1 MRPTYKYAEY
11 EVSQT
16 VVRGESLTTSREC
29 STGIDWREAMNSPS
43 PDQMPTDHAGIA
55 LFPREISQFFMGD
68 TGQTLLIN
76 GAPGTG
82 KTLFTI
88 RGLDMLDRDGD
99 VLYVST
105 RVDQETVHEMY
116 FGDHSSLDT
125 TAILDLSQDPFEFPL
140 DVDVPFE
147 KLDLD
152 SLLEWIQEINAA
164 TTQLTIAFD
173 SWELIYEYLAA
184 RHDDP
189 PDIKTVTNQLV
200 VLAREESIR
209 LMLVSETA
217 ESSSLEYIV
226 DGVVTLQVEEDN
238 RGRTRRHLRLEKLRG
253 VRIGNRL
260 QPFTLADGQFQSITP
275 VELST
280 IRTGTG
286 DGTWE
291 PLSNSKAKF
300 STGIRDLDR
309 ILSGGYNRGS
319 VVHLDLGPDLS
330 RDAWSVLTLPTIRN
344 FLTHEMGVAVVPPRE
359 GSPGL
364 LHNDL
369 ITVLSS
375 QVFDTYCHVFETY
388 AGPSDGAN
396 RYDQPDTDAS
406 ASEMTTTTPSADAET
421 TPANET
427 DMPDGGSRSMD
438 GVTGRDQ
445 SDQFD
450 EDLESPIEGGQLA
463 YEPYI
468 AYVEQVREESEDPLL
483 HVISMDTAQEAFE
496 TRLGDFANY
505 VALHNDLTI
514 LITKPGTELRTRAD
528 RVADMHF
535 RLERSGDAIILYGEN
550 PLTPLLGIGI
560 TQSKSIP
567 KITLTEMV

>member
-1 MRPTYKYAEY
+1 M
-11 EVSQT
+11 
-16 VVRGESLTTSREC
+16 SL
-29 STGIDWREAMNSPS
+29 PS
-43 PDQMPTDHAGIA
+43 PAQPPTNHTGIA
-55 LFPREISQFFMGD
+55 LFPREISQFFMGE
-68 TGQTLLIN
+68 TGQTLLVN

-88 RGLDMLDRDGD
+88 RGLDVLNRDGD

-116 FGDHSSLDT
+116 FDDHSSLDA
-125 TAILDLSQDPFEFPL
+125 TAILDLSQDPFELPL

-152 SLLEWIQEINAA
+152 SLLKWIQEINGA

-173 SWELIYEYLAA
+173 SWKLIYEYLAT

-189 PDIKTVTNQLV
+189 PDIETVTNQLV
-200 VLAREESIR
+200 VLAREENIR
-209 LMLVSETA
+209 LLLVSETRQ
-217 ESSSLEYIV
+217 SSSLEYIV
-226 DGVVTLQVEEDN
+226 DGVVTLQVEEDD

-253 VRIGNRL
+253 VRISNRL
-260 QPFTLADGQFQSITP
+260 QPFTLSDGQFLAITP
-275 VELST
+275 VELPT

-286 DGTWE
+286 DSMWD

-319 VVHLDLGPDLS
+319 VVHLDLGADLS

-344 FLTHEMGVAVVPPRE
+344 FLAQEMGVAVVPPRE

-369 ITVLSS
+369 NSVLSS
-375 QVFDTYCHVFETY
+375 HVFNTHCHVFETY
-388 AGPSDGAN
+388 AGPSHDAGQ
-396 RYDQPDTDAS
+396 YDQPDIAES
-406 ASEMTTTTPSADAET
+406 ASGKTTTSLSAEAA
-421 TPANET
+421 PADEAV
-427 DMPDGGSRSMD
+427 GSASSTQLMD
-438 GVTGRDQ
+438 GVIGRDQ
-445 SDQFD
+445 SHPIDD
-450 EDLESPIEGGQLA
+450 ALKSPVEGGKLA
-463 YEPYI
+463 YEPYLNYI
-468 AYVEQVREESEDPLL
+468 EQVRDESEDPLL
-483 HVISMDTAQEAFE
+483 HVISKDTMEEAFE

-505 VALHNDLTI
+505 VALHNDLTL
-514 LITKPGTELRTRAD
+514 LITKPSTEFRTRAD

-535 RLERSGDAIILYGEN
+535 RLERSGSAIILYGEN

-560 TQSKSIP
+560 TQSEAIP

>member
-1 MRPTYKYAEY
+1 M
-11 EVSQT
+11 S
-16 VVRGESLTTSREC
+16 SS
-29 STGIDWREAMNSPS
+29 SPAQ
-43 PDQMPTDHAGIA
+43 PPTDHTGLA
-55 LFPREISQFFMGD
+55 LFPREISQFFTGD
-68 TGQTLLIN
+68 TGQSLLVN

-88 RGLDMLDRDGD
+88 RGLDVLNRDGD
-99 VLYVST
+99 IFYVST

-116 FGDHSSLDT
+116 FDDHSSLDT
-125 TAILDLSQDPFEFPL
+125 TAILDLSQDPFELPL

-152 SLLEWIQEINAA
+152 SLLEWIQEINAV
-164 TTQLTIAFD
+164 TPQLTIAFD

-189 PDIKTVTNQLV
+189 PDIETVTNQLV
-200 VLAREESIR
+200 VLAREENIR

-226 DGVVTLQVEEDN
+226 DGVVSLEVEEDD

-260 QPFTLADGQFQSITP
+260 QPFTLADGQFQAITP
-275 VELST
+275 VELPT
-280 IRTGTG
+280 IRTGTLEG
-286 DGTWE
+286 EGAWD
-291 PLSNSKAKF
+291 PLANSKAKF

-344 FLTHEMGVAVVPPRE
+344 FLAQEMSVAVVPPRE

-369 ITVLSS
+369 NTVHSP
-375 QVFDTYCHVFETY
+375 QVFNTYCHVFETY
-388 AGPSDGAN
+388 AGPSDDAD
-396 RYDQPDTDAS
+396 RYDQLDTDAS
-406 ASEMTTTTPSADAET
+406 AAEMAATTTADDAA
-421 TPANET
+421 TPAHET
-427 DMPDGGSRSMD
+427 DEQADEPRSMD
-438 GVTGRDQ
+438 AVTGGDQ
-445 SDQFD
+445 SHPIDD
-450 EDLESPIEGGQLA
+450 DLESPIEGEQLA

-468 AYVEQVREESEDPLL
+468 AYVEQVRAESETPLL

-505 VALHNDLTI
+505 VALHNDLTL
-514 LITKPGTELRTRAD
+514 LITKPDTELRTRAD
-528 RVADMHF
+528 WVADMHF
-535 RLERSGDAIILYGEN
+535 RLERLGDAIILYGEN
-550 PLTPLLGIGI
+550 PLTPLHGIGI
-560 TQSKSIP
+560 SQSESIP
-567 KITLTEMV
+567 EISLTEMV

>member
-1 MRPTYKYAEY
+1 MNKSDPT
-11 EVSQT
+11 Q
-16 VVRGESLTTSREC
+16 
-29 STGIDWREAMNSPS
+29 P
-43 PDQMPTDHAGIA
+43 PTDHTGLAF
-55 LFPREISQFFMGD
+55 FPREISQFFIGD

-88 RGLDMLDRDGD
+88 RGLDVLNRDGD

-105 RVDQETVHEMY
+105 RVDQETVHQMY
-116 FGDHSSLDT
+116 FDDHTSLDT
-125 TAILDLSQDPFEFPL
+125 TAILDLSQEPFELPL
-140 DVDVPFE
+140 DVDVPFK
-147 KLDLD
+147 KLDLY
-152 SLLEWIQEINAA
+152 SLLEWIQEISAA

-173 SWELIYEYLAA
+173 SWELIYEYLAT

-189 PDIKTVTNQLV
+189 PDIETVTNQLV
-200 VLAREESIR
+200 VLAREENTR
-209 LMLVSETA
+209 LTLVSETA
-217 ESSSLEYIV
+217 ESASLEYIV
-226 DGVVTLQVEEDN
+226 DGVVSLEVEEDG

-260 QPFTLADGQFQSITP
+260 QPFTLADGKFQAITP
-275 VELST
+275 VELPT

-286 DGTWE
+286 NDTWD
-291 PLSNSKAKF
+291 PLSNSKTKF
-300 STGIRDLDR
+300 STGIHDLDR

-344 FLTHEMGVAVVPPRE
+344 FLAQEMGVAIVPPRE

-369 ITVLSS
+369 NTVLSP
-375 QVFDTYCHVFETY
+375 QVFNTYCHVFETY
-388 AGPSDGAN
+388 AGPSNETD
-396 RYDQPDTDAS
+396 RYDQPGTDAS
-406 ASEMTTTTPSADAET
+406 VSEVAATTPSGAAATAEYEVDEQRMM
-421 TPANET
+421 NEDT
-427 DMPDGGSRSMD
+427 GGNHLHSID
-438 GVTGRDQ
+438 DTI
-445 SDQFD
+445 
-450 EDLESPIEGGQLA
+450 ESPMENGQLA
-463 YEPYI
+463 HEPYM
-468 AYVEQVREESEDPLL
+468 AYVEQVREQSENPLC

-505 VALHNDLTI
+505 VALHNDLAL
-514 LITKPGTELRTRAD
+514 LITKPGTELRTQAG

-535 RLERSGDAIILYGEN
+535 RLERSGNAIILYGEN

-560 TQSKSIP
+560 NQSESIP
-567 KITLTEMV
+567 KIMLTEMV

>member
-1 MRPTYKYAEY
+1 MSSPNLAHPPTDY
-11 EVSQT
+11 
-16 VVRGESLTTSREC
+16 
-29 STGIDWREAMNSPS
+29 TGIV
-43 PDQMPTDHAGIA
+43 
-55 LFPREISQFFMGD
+55 LFPRELSQFFMGD
-68 TGQTLLIN
+68 AGETLLIN

-88 RGLDMLDRDGD
+88 RGLDVLDRDSD

-116 FGDHSSLDT
+116 FADHSSLDT
-125 TAILDLSQDPFEFPL
+125 TAILDLFQDPFELPL

-173 SWELIYEYLAA
+173 SWELIYEYLAV

-189 PDIKTVTNQLV
+189 PDIKTVTNQLA
-200 VLAREESIR
+200 VLAREENIR
-209 LMLVSETA
+209 LMLVTETA
-217 ESSSLEYIV
+217 APSSLEYIV
-226 DGVVTLQVEEDN
+226 DGVVTLQVKEDD
-238 RGRTRRHLRLEKLRG
+238 RGRTRRDLRLDKLRG

-260 QPFTLADGQFQSITP
+260 QPFTLADGQFQVITP
-275 VELST
+275 VELLT
-280 IRTGTG
+280 IQTGTG
-286 DGTWE
+286 NGTWD
-291 PLSNSKAKF
+291 PLANSKAKF

-344 FLTHEMGVAVVPPRE
+344 FLSQEMGVAVVPPRE

-369 ITVLSS
+369 NTVLSS

-388 AGPSDGAN
+388 AGPSDSAD
-396 RYDQPDTDAS
+396 RYDQPDSTES
-406 ASEMTTTTPSADAET
+406 FSEMATTTPPDDAPT
-421 TPANET
+421 ATHET
-427 DMPDGGSRSMD
+427 DGADDGSRSTD
-438 GVTGRDQ
+438 GVTG
-445 SDQFD
+445 SDQPHPID
-450 EDLESPIEGGQLA
+450 EDFESPIEGGQLA
-463 YEPYI
+463 YEPYM

-505 VALHNDLTI
+505 VALHNDLTL
-514 LITKPGTELRTRAD
+514 LITKQGTELRTRAD

-560 TQSKSIP
+560 SQSESIP

>member
-1 MRPTYKYAEY
+1 MSP
-11 EVSQT
+11 
-16 VVRGESLTTSREC
+16 
-29 STGIDWREAMNSPS
+29 PS
-43 PDQMPTDHAGIA
+43 PAQPPTDHTGLA
-55 LFPREISQFFMGD
+55 LFPHEISQFFTGD
-68 TGQTLLIN
+68 TGHTLLVN

-88 RGLDMLDRDGD
+88 RGLDTLDRDGD

-116 FGDHSSLDT
+116 FDDHSSLDT
-125 TAILDLSQDPFEFPL
+125 TAILDLSRDPFEHPV

-152 SLLEWIQEINAA
+152 SLLKWIQEVNAA

-173 SWELIYEYLAA
+173 SWELIYEYLAT
-184 RHDDP
+184 RHDAP
-189 PDIKTVTNQLV
+189 PDIETVTNQLV
-200 VLAREESIR
+200 VLAREENIR

-217 ESSSLEYIV
+217 DSSSLGYIA
-226 DGVVTLQVEEDN
+226 DGVVTLEVEEDN

-253 VRIGNRL
+253 VRIANRL
-260 QPFTLADGQFQSITP
+260 QPFTLAGGQFQAITP
-275 VELST
+275 VELPS
-280 IRTGTG
+280 IRTGTA
-286 DGTWE
+286 DGAWT
-291 PLSNSKAKF
+291 PLPNSKAKF

-344 FLTHEMGVAVVPPRE
+344 FLTQEMGVAVVPPRE

-369 ITVLSS
+369 STALSS
-375 QVFDTYCHVFETY
+375 QVFNTYCHVFGTY
-388 AGPSDGAN
+388 AGPTYNAGRYTQLDPGA
-396 RYDQPDTDAS
+396 S
-406 ASEMTTTTPSADAET
+406 SSEIAATTPPADTA
-421 TPANET
+421 TPADEA
-427 DMPDGGSRSMD
+427 DGQGDEPRARDAGD
-438 GVTGRDQ
+438 GQ
-445 SDQFD
+445 SAPIGA
-450 EDLESPIEGGQLA
+450 DLEAPIEGGQLA
-463 YEPYI
+463 YEPYM
-468 AYVEQVREESEDPLL
+468 AHVERARDECETPLL
-483 HVISMDTAQEAFE
+483 HVISMDTARDAFE

-514 LITKPGTELRTRAD
+514 LITKPGTELRTQAD

-535 RLERSGDAIILYGEN
+535 RLERSSDAIILYGEN

-560 TQSKSIP
+560 SQSESIP
-567 KITLTEMV
+567 TITLTEMV

>member
-1 MRPTYKYAEY
+1 M
-11 EVSQT
+11 
-16 VVRGESLTTSREC
+16 TS
-29 STGIDWREAMNSPS
+29 SNPAQP
-43 PDQMPTDHAGIA
+43 PTDHTGLA
-55 LFPREISQFFMGD
+55 LFPREISQFFTGD
-68 TGQTLLIN
+68 TGQTLLVN

-88 RGLDMLDRDGD
+88 RGLDVLNRDGD
-99 VLYVST
+99 ALYVST

-116 FGDHSSLDT
+116 FDDHSSLDT
-125 TAILDLSQDPFEFPL
+125 TAILDLSQDPFELPL

-173 SWELIYEYLAA
+173 SWELIYEYLAT
-184 RHDDP
+184 RHDDS
-189 PDIKTVTNQLV
+189 PDIETVTNQLV
-200 VLAREESIR
+200 VLAREENIR

-226 DGVVTLQVEEDN
+226 DGVVTLDVEEDD

-260 QPFTLADGQFQSITP
+260 QPFTLADGKFQAITP
-275 VELST
+275 VELPT

-286 DGTWE
+286 NGTWDF
-291 PLSNSKAKF
+291 LANSKAKF

-344 FLTHEMGVAVVPPRE
+344 FLAQEMGVAVVPPRE

-369 ITVLSS
+369 NTVLSP
-375 QVFDTYCHVFETY
+375 QVFNTYCHVFETY
-388 AGPSDGAN
+388 AGPSDDAD
-396 RYDQPDTDAS
+396 RYDQLDTDAS
-406 ASEMTTTTPSADAET
+406 ASEMAATTTPADAAT
-421 TPANET
+421 TAHET
-427 DMPDGGSRSMD
+427 DEQADEPRSMD
-438 GVTGRDQ
+438 AGTGGGQ
-445 SDQFD
+445 SNPID
-450 EDLESPIEGGQLA
+450 EDVESPIEGGQLA
-463 YEPYI
+463 YEPYM

-483 HVISMDTAQEAFE
+483 HVISMDTAQDAFE

-505 VALHNDLTI
+505 VALHNDLTL

-560 TQSKSIP
+560 SQSESIP